1 MVKPRY
7 RWVESARA
15 GVIVHWKMLR
25 PGVEQVIGRKP

>member
-7 RWVESARA
+7 RWVESAKA
-15 GVIVHWKMLR
+15 FVILNWRMLR

>member
-15 GVIVHWKMLR
+15 WVIVHWQMTGA
-25 PGVEQVIGRKP
+25 GVEQVIGRKP